1 MCCQFCTH
9 PTALLAVL
17 LAHRLFESL
26 DSLLKPPPGSEP
38 QQAQQAQH
46 AAQQQQ
52 AGAASG
58 AAAAEEPQEHDGL
71 ELEMEDDQEGSEG
84 EGGSDA
90 GAQEGRTAALSCSF
104 FVACNRCWACLCP
117 TRPLPD
123 SAHTWHSACP
133 WQIQRSWR

>member
-1 MCCQFCTH
+1 MCLVWHFSCLGCGWCCQFCTH
-9 PTALLAVL
+9 PTALPAVL

-52 AGAASG
+52 AGGAGG

-71 ELEMEDDQEGSEG
+71 ELEMEEDQEGSEG

-90 GAQEGRTAALSCSF
+90 GAQEGAHGCSQLLF
-104 FVACNRCWACLCP
+104 LCGMQQVLDP
-117 TRPLPD
+117 PLRHPPL
-123 SAHTWHSACP
+123 A
-133 WQIQRSWR
+133 